1 MSFKRRMVQRAGRLV
16 LDMVPDDA
24 KEAARRKL
32 SFSIKAELGPEL
44 RAELHAQIKAELHAQ
59 LKAELHEQPKAELHE
74 QLKAEL
80 HEQLKAELHEQLKAE
95 LHEQLKAELYAEIKA
110 ELYAQLKAELTQ
122 QLFLLNALPGRVEAF
137 LAAVD
142 AEKTAN
148 SFDVEKRA
156 LELRRL
162 IRSTAGLAD
171 DVAGQPDA
179 GDLLVEFDF
188 LHAYAHILKPAFEA
202 LRSRRV
208 LFCGQA
214 YYNCW
219 YLSRALRPLGWKADV
234 YNWDAN
240 PATQIYYHGEDFRL
254 GGDVSQ
260 TLEGEL
266 AFYLASLYGYDVFH
280 FSNMHGIAYGWRVE
294 AELGKRIREFANIH
308 LLKALGKKIVYS
320 NNGCM
325 DGVSQTAFSKWGPES
340 VCAICWGRDV
350 PTVCSDERNL
360 AWGKFRNSVADYQCT
375 LGGNRADYND
385 DPRVHEVPEFYCL
398 DPEFWRPDIDIPE
411 RYRLPPLREGAVRLY
426 HAVGHREMR
435 TKGDGVNIKSSH
447 VYLPLVERLRADGMA
462 LELME
467 PTGIPNREVRFLQV
481 QADIVLDMLT
491 FGWFGANVREAMM
504 LAKPA
509 ICYIRPE
516 WLESVR
522 EEIPEYAD
530 ELPIVSAT
538 PHTVEAVLRDL
549 IAHPEKRR
557 EIGLRSRE
565 FALKWH
571 SVSAAGKR
579 LDQIYTR
586 LLAGDTLLRKAAR

>member
-1 MSFKRRMVQRAGRLV
+1 MSFKRRVVQRVGRLA

-32 SFSIKAELGPEL
+32 AFSIKAELGPEL
-44 RAELHAQIKAELHAQ
+44 RAELHAQFRAELHAQLRAELHAQLNAELHAQ
-59 LKAELHEQPKAELHE
+59 LKAELQEQ
-74 QLKAEL
+74 
-80 HEQLKAELHEQLKAE
+80 
-95 LHEQLKAELYAEIKA
+95 IKA
-110 ELYAQLKAELTQ
+110 ELKAELTQ
-122 QLFLLNALPGRVEAF
+122 RLFLLNALPGRVEAF

-156 LELRRL
+156 LDLRRL

-171 DVAGQPDA
+171 DVAGQPEA
-179 GDLLVEFDF
+179 GDLLAEFGF

-208 LFCGQA
+208 LYCGQC
-214 YYNCW
+214 YYNNW

-254 GGDVSQ
+254 GGDVPLS
-260 TLEGEL
+260 LEGEL
-266 AFYLASLYGYDVFH
+266 GFYLGSLYAYDVFH
-280 FSNMHGIAYGWRVE
+280 FSNAHGIAFGWSVQSAAARCAGMH
-294 AELGKRIREFANIH
+294 AEIH
-308 LLKALGKKIVYS
+308 MLNALGKKLVYS
-320 NNGCM
+320 NNGCL

-340 VCAICWGRDV
+340 VCAICRWQHE
-350 PTVCSDERNL
+350 PSVCSDERNL
-360 AWGKFRNSVADYQCT
+360 AWGEFRNSVADYQCT
-375 LGGNRADYND
+375 LGGNRADFND
-385 DPRVHEVPEFYCL
+385 DPRVHEVPEFCCL
-398 DPEFWRPDIDIPE
+398 SSELWNPEIEIPE
-411 RYRLPPLREGAVRLY
+411 QYRLPFLAEGGVRLY
-426 HAVGHREMR
+426 HAVGHRDER
-435 TKGDGVNIKSSH
+435 TRSDGVNIKSSH
-447 VYLPLVERLRADGMA
+447 VYLPLIERLRAEGLVLD
-462 LELME
+462 LIE
-467 PTGIPNREVRFLQV
+467 PTGIPNKEVRFLQA
-481 QADIVLDMLT
+481 QADIFLDMLT
-491 FGWFGANVREAMM
+491 FGWFGANAREAMM
-504 LAKPA
+504 LAKPV
-509 ICYIRPE
+509 ICFIRPE

-538 PHTVEAVLRDL
+538 PHTVEAVLRNL

-571 SVSAAGKR
+571 SASVAGKR
-579 LDQIYTR
+579 FDQIYSA
-586 LLAGDTLLRKAAR
+586 LLAGDPLIRKAAR